1 MTSGLPQQ
9 ISTLVSKKFTFSV
22 GLTEESYNSKIKR
35 KYLIKSILAR
45 SDKRNPS
52 LSISAPQAGMPT
64 TPAPLGDTDISATL
78 PDEGADTQTPAPAS
92 DTDQTP
98 TKNLITDAPAVEAT
112 ARRALFPETTESPKA
127 SMTTQQDEED
137 APEPLLHH
145 KNKRGQSEQL
155 YKIPRNR
162 LLAQLPY
169 LGHQIGADQDSHIMA
184 NTRRLAAHRRSY
196 ACILY

>member
-78 PDEGADTQTPAPAS
+78 PDEGADTQLVIMTYHFI
-92 DTDQTP
+92 QR
-98 TKNLITDAPAVEAT
+98 NRLQHLLRILIKLLLKTSSLSNAPAVEAT

-145 KNKRGQSEQL
+145 KNKRP
-155 YKIPRNR
+155 KRTTV
-162 LLAQLPY
+162 
-169 LGHQIGADQDSHIMA
+169 QDSQEQT
-184 NTRRLAAHRRSY
+184 TRATTLSGTPNR
-196 ACILY
+196 